1 MKIRVIDNFL
11 DPLLNEVMFE
21 NYLKNEPHYLS
32 AASKNATKETNFYIS
47 KLNSKDYLIQY
58 IHYKIS
64 KEILKRPTSLLRVYS
79 NIQHKEMD
87 GSFHI
92 DDGDITVLYML
103 SKTPNNKG
111 GSFEYKDSQGKIK
124 IVPFKQNRLI
134 IFKGIEHRGC
144 GPIDHVPRITVAFK
158 LKLT

>member
-1 MKIRVIDNFL
+1 MKIKVIDNFL
-11 DPLLNEVMFE
+11 DPLLNEVIFE
-21 NYLKNEPHYLS
+21 NYLRNKPHYLS
-32 AASKNATKETNFYIS
+32 GVSSTTTNKFNFYFGNL
-47 KLNSKDYLIQY
+47 KKKNYFVQY
-58 IHYKIS
+58 IHYKTS
-64 KEILKRPTSLLRVYS
+64 KEILKRPTSLLRAYF

-124 IVPFKQNRLI
+124 SIPFKQNRLI

-144 GPIDHVPRITVAFK
+144 GPIDHSPRITIALK